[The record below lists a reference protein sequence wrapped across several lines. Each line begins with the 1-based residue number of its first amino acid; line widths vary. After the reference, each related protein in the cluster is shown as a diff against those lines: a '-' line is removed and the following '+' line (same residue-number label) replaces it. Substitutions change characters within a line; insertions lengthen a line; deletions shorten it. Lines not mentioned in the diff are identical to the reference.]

1 MTATLLGML
10 ILVAGEIA
18 PAENRYPAA
27 IQVFHCD
34 FGESWDANYD
44 LWPEGWSRK
53 RGPRFPLFLDADI
66 EDDST
71 LSSARRL
78 TFKLD
83 GSGVAA
89 FSPPITV
96 GPLFSYVLE
105 AKLKT
110 EGLVHDRAF
119 LSVTFYDASRK
130 PFETFYSDRIG
141 KADAWTKLRVGP
153 IASKNESV
161 AYAAIGLHLEPTEQ
175 EDLTGS
181 ASFADVWLGRVPRMT
196 VTADSACSV
205 YLAGVQPT
213 ICCKVSGVEDREPSV
228 RFELLDV
235 YGNSILQ
242 VDEKLAGKM
251 TQVALA
257 TPNESGTP
265 PATAQIAA
273 PTASHQPE
281 PLDTA
286 AGAVSSKKLRSPR
299 LIIGPGSRISRLAE
313 VQPGRVGEKAP
324 QIPKTSADEGS
335 NFEVFV
341 GEANWSPKIPDVGFY
356 WVRVT
361 MQGGTGV
368 VHQRRV
374 PVALVRKEETHVS
387 GEFGWTLPRAE
398 RPLSFAALLEIISH
412 AGIHSLKFPVWCG
425 ASESSRLDRLVW
437 FAERLQSLGIELV
450 GLLDQPPPE
459 VVEKFG
465 AGELLSPARVFS
477 AEPDVWYPSLE
488 PIVTRLSLNLSCW
501 QLGGDHDYSF
511 IGYPGAERHVNEV
524 KTHFERFGQ
533 KAKLGIGWNWL
544 QELPLSGDVPWSFFS
559 LSAEPALTAAE
570 LGSYLASKPSEFRG
584 AWITLQSLP
593 AETYSIDD
601 RARDLVFR
609 MLTAKIH
616 GADKVIFSDPINS
629 STGLLSDDG
638 RAGEMLLPWRTMAM
652 GLAGSEHLGSMPL
665 PQGSTNEVF
674 IRDGKATM
682 IVWSAKP
689 TSETIFLGNG
699 VEQIDLWG
707 RRKGKPATDQ
717 AVLQVSPV
725 PTLVTGIDEAL
736 MRWHMACDLTVR
748 KVPSV
753 FGKPHPNSLKVQN
766 FFRQGISGKARLMTP
781 DVWRTTPREINFRLA
796 AGEASE
802 LPFEITLP
810 YDASSGAQTIR
821 IDFDISADRRYQ
833 FSIYRPFDIGLG
845 EVSVDIL
852 TRVNEQGQLE
862 VTQQLRNQTDGPISF
877 RCQLFAP
884 GRHAMRSQVLNHER
898 GVDTKVYRLDRG
910 SELVGQTL
918 WLRAEE
924 IGGSRSLNYRFVAQ
938 E

>member
-1 MTATLLGML
+1 MTATLLAML
-10 ILVAGEIA
+10 ILVASEAA
-18 PAENRYPAA
+18 PAEDRYPAA
-27 IQVFHCD
+27 VQIFHCD

-53 RGPRFPLFLDADI
+53 RGPKFPLFLDAKV
-66 EDDST
+66 EDDAA
-71 LSSARRL
+71 LSAARRL

-119 LSVTFYDASRK
+119 LSVTFYDHNRK
-130 PFETFYSDRIG
+130 PLETFYSDRIG
-141 KADAWTKLRVGP
+141 VSDRWTKLRVGP
-153 IASKNESV
+153 IASTNELV
-161 AYAAIGLHLEPTEQ
+161 GYAAIGLHLEPTEQ

-205 YLAGVQPT
+205 YLAGAQPT
-213 ICCKVSGVEDREPSV
+213 ISCRVSGVEDREPSV

-235 YGNSILQ
+235 YGNA
-242 VDEKLAGKM
+242 VHRADEKLAGKM
-251 TQVALA
+251 TRVSLSVQRDSAA
-257 TPNESGTP
+257 SEE
-265 PATAQIAA
+265 IAA
-273 PTASHQPE
+273 PKASHPPHAE
-281 PLDTA
+281 ASA
-286 AGAVSSKKLRSPR
+286 AEAVSSNKLRSPR
-299 LIIGPGSRISRLAE
+299 LIIGSGSRISRLAE
-313 VQPGRVGEKAP
+313 LQPRTVDAKGL
-324 QIPKTSADEGS
+324 QPKQNSADESS
-335 NFEVFV
+335 NLEVFV
-341 GEANWSPKIPDVGFY
+341 GEVNWTPKIPDVGFY

-368 VHQRRV
+368 VHQREV
-374 PVALVRKEETHVS
+374 PLALIRKEQLQAS
-387 GEFGWTLPRAE
+387 GEFGWTLPNGE
-398 RPLSFAALLEIISH
+398 GPLSLPALLEVISQV
-412 AGIHSLKFPVWCG
+412 GIHSLKFPVWCG

-437 FAERLQSLGIELV
+437 FAERLQLHGIELV

-488 PIVTRLSLNLSCW
+488 PIVTRLSLNLSSW
-501 QLGGDHDYSF
+501 QLGGDYDHSF
-511 IGYPGAERHVNEV
+511 IGYPGAERHVAEV
-524 KTHFERFGQ
+524 KKHFERFGQ
-533 KAKLGIGWNWL
+533 KVQLGIGWNWL
-544 QELPLSGDVPWSFFS
+544 QELPLGAGVPWSFLS
-559 LSAEPALTAAE
+559 LSAQPALTAAE
-570 LGSYLASKPSEFRG
+570 LASYLAAKPSEFRG
-584 AWITLQSLP
+584 SWIVLQSLP
-593 AETYSIDD
+593 AETYTIDD

-616 GADKVIFSDPINS
+616 GADKIIFSDPINS

-638 RAGEMLLPWRTMAM
+638 RAGDMLLPWRTMALA
-652 GLAGSEHLGSMPL
+652 LAGAENVGSMPL
-665 PQGSTNEVF
+665 PQNSANQVF
-674 IRDGKATM
+674 IRDGKAIM
-682 IVWSAKP
+682 IVWNAGP

-699 VEQIDLWG
+699 VEQVDLWG
-707 RRKGKPATDQ
+707 RRIAQAATDQ
-717 AVLQVSPV
+717 AVLKVSSV

-736 MRWHMACDLTVR
+736 VRWHMGCDLAVR

-766 FFRQGISGKARLMTP
+766 FFGQGISGKARLMTP

-796 AGEASE
+796 PDESSE

-821 IDFDISADRRYQ
+821 IDFEISADRRYQ

-852 TRVNEQGQLE
+852 TRINEEGQLE
-862 VTQQLRNQTDGPISF
+862 VTQELRNQTDGPVSF

-884 GRHAMRSQVLNHER
+884 GRHAIRSQVLSHAR